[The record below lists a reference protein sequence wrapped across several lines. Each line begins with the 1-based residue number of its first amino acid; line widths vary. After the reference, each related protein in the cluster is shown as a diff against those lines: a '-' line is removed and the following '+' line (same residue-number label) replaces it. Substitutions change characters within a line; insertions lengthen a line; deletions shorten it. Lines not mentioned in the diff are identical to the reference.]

1 MREDRRAQRLFDLS
15 MILLLASALSVAI
28 YGGGA
33 ALDLASTES
42 ALKRGGYEANPIMQG
57 SFGKRLAVKSA
68 LVAGV
73 VALDGKVKSKR
84 ARWAIRLGW
93 VAAHV
98 YVARR
103 NWMQRR

>member
-1 MREDRRAQRLFDLS
+1 MRTLPLIA
-15 MILLLASALSVAI
+15 LLLAAQLAVPVAI
-28 YGGGA
+28 YSSGA

-42 ALKRGGYEANPIMQG
+42 ALARGANEGNPILRG
-57 SFGKRLAVKSA
+57 SFEKRVAVKAA

-73 VALDGKVKSKR
+73 VILDSKVKSKP

-98 YVARR
+98 LVARR
-103 NWMQRR
+103 NWRLR

>member
-1 MREDRRAQRLFDLS
+1 M
-15 MILLLASALSVAI
+15 MLLLASALSVSI

-42 ALKRGGYEANPIMQG
+42 ALRRGGVEANPIMRG
-57 SFGKRLAVKSA
+57 PFAKRVAVKSA

-73 VALDGKVKSKR
+73 VALDSKVKSKR
-84 ARWAIRLGW
+84 VRWAIRLGW

-103 NWMQRR
+103 NWMQNR

>member
-1 MREDRRAQRLFDLS
+1 MHEGGAAYGLLDLP
-15 MILLLASALSVAI
+15 MMLLAASALSVAI
-28 YGGGA
+28 YSSGA

-42 ALKRGGYEANPIMQG
+42 ALRRGAVEANPIMRG
-57 SFGKRLAVKSA
+57 SFGKRVAVKSA

-73 VALDGKVKSKR
+73 VALDGKVKSKP

-98 YVARR
+98 FVARR
-103 NWMQRR
+103 NWR